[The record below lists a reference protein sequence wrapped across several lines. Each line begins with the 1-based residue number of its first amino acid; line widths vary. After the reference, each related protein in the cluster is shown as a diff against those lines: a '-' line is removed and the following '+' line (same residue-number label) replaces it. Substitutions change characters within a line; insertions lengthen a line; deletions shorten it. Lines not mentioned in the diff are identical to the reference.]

1 MYGHCLLCQPAVG
14 GTGTD
19 RTGSI
24 FKDNRTDRMDF
35 VCSYVCYAGQLLLLH
50 WYKKPRSHRNIVG
63 GQATLLVDGLQFVVA
78 ILLMILGVLVAFS
91 CLKKLFTAKKQE
103 NTSGE
108 A

>member
-1 MYGHCLLCQPAVG
+1 MNKQNKKIAQEKRRIEREKAEKKAKVVNLLKFWVP
-14 GTGTD
+14 
-19 RTGSI
+19 
-24 FKDNRTDRMDF
+24 
-35 VCSYVCYAGQLLLLH
+35 
-50 WYKKPRSHRNIVG
+50 
-63 GQATLLVDGLQFVVA
+63 VVA